1 MGYSVGNLDLIVKGK
16 AGSAERLPTLI
27 YKECVMNIPSIQ
39 SLPPEDRKA
48 VEMIAED
55 ARQIMFDHY
64 EHLPIDYR
72 ITLEDVIKNAHR
84 ILDDDYWMT
93 I

>member
-1 MGYSVGNLDLIVKGK
+1 MNEQS
-16 AGSAERLPTLI
+16 
-27 YKECVMNIPSIQ
+27 KET
-39 SLPPEDRKA
+39 LPPEDRKV
-48 VEMIAED
+48 VEMIAE
-55 ARQIMFDHY
+55 AAGQIMFDHY

-84 ILDDDYWMT
+84 ILDDEYWMT